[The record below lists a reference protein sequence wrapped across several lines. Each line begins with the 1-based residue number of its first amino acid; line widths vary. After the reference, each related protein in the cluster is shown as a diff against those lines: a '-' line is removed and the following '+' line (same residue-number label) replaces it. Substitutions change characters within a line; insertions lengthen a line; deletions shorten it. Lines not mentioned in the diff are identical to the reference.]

1 MTARIG
7 RRLTLHELSGLDDR
21 NRSSGIG
28 DGDSKAGMLDLATV
42 ADTP

>member
-28 DGDSKAGMLDLATV
+28 DSKAGVLDPATV
-42 ADTP
+42 ADAP